1 MSDKQA
7 AMEVMDSLPDEISF
21 NEILDELSL
30 LAAIR
35 QGQEDIKAGRVF
47 SHEEA
52 IQQAREAIQRA
63 TQCNS
68 K

>member
-1 MSDKQA
+1 
-7 AMEVMDSLPDEISF
+7 LPDEASF

-52 IQQAREAIQRA
+52 IHQAREAI
-63 TQCNS
+63 T
-68 K
+68 